1 MSVFIAERRNQLNH
15 SNKKILIYEPTTFLT
30 NIPLIIM
37 AIIYGQ
43 KILGIYSKTSHLFHF
58 NFGWSFFSLGL
69 AALAGAFFHGFGP
82 HFSDL
87 IREWIWKIVLT
98 CLGLTFFF
106 SLMAASAAIFSLN
119 SYTFLRYFF
128 VVGLAVF
135 LLQTLRFHG
144 FGQSISF
151 FAISQFLVIIAFL
164 FLTIKSYDRG
174 YLYILLSG
182 CLTAIA
188 GGLWATGWSLHKNF
202 NKNDFFHVIQLV
214 SIWLTYRGASSINNT
229 NLP

>member
-1 MSVFIAERRNQLNH
+1 MSVFIVEKRNQLNH
-15 SNKKILIYEPTTFLT
+15 RLNKILIFEPTTFLT
-30 NIPLIIM
+30 DIPLIIM
-37 AIIYGQ
+37 TTIYGQ
-43 KILGIYSKTSHLFHF
+43 KMLDIYSETSHPFHF

-69 AALAGAFFHGFGP
+69 AAMAGAFFHGFGP
-82 HFSDL
+82 YFSGL

-106 SLMAASAAIFSLN
+106 SLMAASAAIFSLY
-119 SYTFLRYFF
+119 SYTIFRYFF
-128 VVGLAVF
+128 VVGLVVF

-151 FAISQFLVIIAFL
+151 FAISQLLVIIAFL
-164 FLTIKSYDRG
+164 FLTIKNYDRG
-174 YLYILLSG
+174 YLNILLSG

-188 GGLWATGWSLHKNF
+188 GGLWATGWSLHKKF

-214 SIWLTYRGASSINNT
+214 SIWLTYRGASIITNT

>member
-1 MSVFIAERRNQLNH
+1 MSVFIVEKRNQLNH
-15 SNKKILIYEPTTFLT
+15 RLNKILIYEPTTFIT

-37 AIIYGQ
+37 TTIYGQ
-43 KILGIYSKTSHLFHF
+43 KILGIYSETSHPFHF

-69 AALAGAFFHGFGP
+69 AALAGALFHGFGP
-82 HFSDL
+82 YFRSV
-87 IREWIWKIVLT
+87 IREWIWKIVLI
-98 CLGLTFFF
+98 CLGLAFFF

-119 SYTFLRYFF
+119 SYIIFRHLFVIGLVAFLF
-128 VVGLAVF
+128 
-135 LLQTLRFHG
+135 QTLRFHG
-144 FGQSISF
+144 FGQSLKF
-151 FAISQFLVIIAFL
+151 FAISQLLVIIAFL

-174 YLYILLSG
+174 YLNILLSG

-188 GGLWATGWSLHKNF
+188 GGLWLRGWSLHKKF

-214 SIWLTYRGASSINNT
+214 SIWLTYRGASLINNT